1 MSSKEHLT
9 VAEALERVLAG
20 VQVLP
25 AVTLPILE
33 ALGQVL
39 AEPAIAQD
47 NLPPFANSAMDGY
60 AVRAVDV
67 AQTGRSRPVQ
77 LQVLADIAAGSVPD
91 VVVSEGTAARIMTGA
106 PLPAGADAV
115 VPVEETNEAWRNPE
129 RPLPAQ
135 IEVYRPVQAGD
146 YVRWPGEDMRVGV
159 VVIPAGQR
167 LRPQEIAVLA
177 ALGLAQVAVIRRPR
191 VGLLATGDE
200 LIEIGEALR
209 PGKIRN
215 SNSYAQTAQVLS
227 LGAVPVP
234 LGIAHDQEADVVA
247 RLQQGL
253 VAGVDLFISSAGV
266 SVGAYDVV
274 KTVLEREGQIG
285 FWRVRMRPGKPLA
298 FGQYGGVPYLG
309 LPGNPV
315 SAMLS
320 FERFGRP
327 AILKMAGHKQLSRPE
342 RTVAMQEEVYSDGRE
357 SYLRAIISRGEN
369 GRYQAI
375 TTGNQ
380 GSHLLTSLVRANGLV
395 IVPEGVNYVPAGG
408 TLTALMT
415 DWPETVF

>member
-1 MSSKEHLT
+1 M
-9 VAEALERVLAG
+9 VLDG
-20 VQVLP
+20 VQLLP
-25 AVTLPILE
+25 AVITPILDG
-33 ALGQVL
+33 LGQVL

-47 NLPPFANSAMDGY
+47 NLPPFANSSMDGY
-60 AVRAVDV
+60 AVRAVDIV
-67 AQTGRSRPVQ
+67 EARRSRPVP
-77 LQVLADIAAGSVPD
+77 LQVLADIAAGSVSP
-91 VVVSEGTAARIMTGA
+91 VVLKEGTAARIMTGA

-129 RPLPAQ
+129 RPLPTQ
-135 IEVYRPVQAGD
+135 IEVYRPVQSGD
-146 YVRWPGEDMRVGV
+146 FVRLPGEDVQAGAII
-159 VVIPAGQR
+159 IPAGQR

-177 ALGLAQVAVIRRPR
+177 ALGITQVAVIRRPR

-200 LIEIGEALR
+200 LIGIEEALR

-234 LGIAHDQEADVVA
+234 LGVARDQEADVAA

-253 VAGVDLFISSAGV
+253 AAGVDLFISSAGV

-274 KTVLEREGQIG
+274 RIVLEREGQIR

-327 AILKMAGHKQLSRPE
+327 AILKMAGHHRLSRPE
-342 RTVAMQEEVYSDGRE
+342 LTVTLQEEIYSDGRE
-357 SYLRAIISRGEN
+357 SYLRAIISRGED
-369 GRYQAI
+369 GGYQAM

-395 IVPEGVNYVPAGG
+395 IVPEGVKHVPAGG
-408 TLTALMT
+408 HVTALMI
-415 DWPETVF
+415 DWPETIF